1 MPSFSIVRL
10 RRWVRGRTTSDHP
23 IVAVATSMSI
33 SGGAS
38 SSPILHRRVIGAVV
52 VSRWVQVE
60 PDHVAQ
66 LGFQLRVGGELE
78 CLDPVRLDVPL
89 APDPGHRANEIPSRS
104 AINRADQCD
113 APRCAGGLPMLGSR
127 SPAFEKTAIRTNQAR
142 TYC

>member
-1 MPSFSIVRL
+1 MA
-10 RRWVRGRTTSDHP
+10 GTTSDHP
-23 IVAVATSMSI
+23 IVAVAPSMSI
-33 SGGAS
+33 PGRRIILADPS
-38 SSPILHRRVIGAVV
+38 SWVIGAVV

-78 CLDPVRLDVPL
+78 CLDRCGWMFHLRQIR
-89 APDPGHRANEIPSRS
+89 ATEANEIPSRS

-127 SPAFEKTAIRTNQAR
+127 SPATGSSMGEMRKSP
-142 TYC
+142 